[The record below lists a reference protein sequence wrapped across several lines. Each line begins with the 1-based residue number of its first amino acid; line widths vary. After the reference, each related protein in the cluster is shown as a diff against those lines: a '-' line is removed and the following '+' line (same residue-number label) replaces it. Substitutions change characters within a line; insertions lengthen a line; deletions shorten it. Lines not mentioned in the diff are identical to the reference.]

1 MNRKA
6 LEQKSHIKYLGVQMD
21 EHLSWKPQINSVS
34 KKISRGVGILAK
46 LKGHMDQKLLLT
58 IYYCLVFSHLSYG
71 IQAWGSACQT
81 HLSTLKVI
89 QNKAVRIICGK
100 QYFQIYGQTPI
111 LIWYINTPPPRAH
124 SLYVK
129 TFLM

>member
-1 MNRKA
+1 
-6 LEQKSHIKYLGVQMD
+6 
-21 EHLSWKPQINSVS
+21 
-34 KKISRGVGILAK
+34 
-46 LKGHMDQKLLLT
+46 MDQKLLVT

-100 QYFQIYGQTPI
+100 QYFQIYGQTPGPLPSSNPLYKELEI
-111 LIWYINTPPPRAH
+111 LKLDDIFNALVNLFSKPSVATALKFSLIGSPIHIWYINTPPPRAH